1 MTPEHTSSPT
11 SAREARP
18 VSGAPG
24 QKARAPSPRLG
35 RLLLLGVF
43 TGATLL
49 AFALVWATEDNT
61 LTPTQR
67 QAREQIR
74 RLEGFFKA
82 HHRLMGFFP
91 TQEQGF
97 TPLIDSKV
105 LEGPPIDPWGNPYVY
120 RMSGK
125 TGAVLSLGS
134 DGQPGGTGD
143 AADLFSGGIVAQG
156 VQP

>member
-1 MTPEHTSSPT
+1 MTPEQTSSPT
-11 SAREARP
+11 SAREART
-18 VSGAPG
+18 VSSG
-24 QKARAPSPRLG
+24 QARARPSRLG

-74 RLEGFFKA
+74 RLEGYFKA
-82 HHRLMGFFP
+82 YHRLMGFFP
-91 TQEQGF
+91 SQEQGF
-97 TPLIDSKV
+97 TPLIESKV
-105 LEGPPIDPWGNPYVY
+105 LDSTPLDPWGHPYVY
-120 RMSGK
+120 RMEGK

-134 DGQPGGTGD
+134 DGKPGGTGD
-143 AADLFSGGIVAQG
+143 AADLFSGGIVAQE

>member
-11 SAREARP
+11 SAREARA
-18 VSGAPG
+18 VSSE
-24 QKARAPSPRLG
+24 QARARSSRLG

-43 TGATLL
+43 VGATLL

-74 RLEGFFKA
+74 RLEGLFKA

-91 TQEQGF
+91 SQEQGF

-105 LEGPPIDPWGNPYVY
+105 IDGTPVDPWGHPYLY
-120 RMSGK
+120 RMEGK

-134 DGQPGGTGD
+134 DGKPGGTGE
-143 AADLFSGGIVAQG
+143 AADLFSGGIVAQE